1 MYYRQERALLMGSR
15 VTLLDPYAL
24 ASAGG
29 VLNAEECH
37 NKAMQAVREKLDALW
52 EERYGAEA

>member
-24 ASAGG
+24 ASVGG
-29 VLNAEECH
+29 VQDAETMHNA
-37 NKAMQAVREKLDALW
+37 AMQAVREKLDALW
-52 EERYGAEA
+52 NEKYGAEG